1 MRKRNRDPAHLISKE
16 EIMNTYAEKKKSPM
30 LTKKQQSPQKS
41 SDEMLRSGLSS
52 LHSRPAALSE
62 ELGNKIRERCGIN
75 PASVKVYRDD
85 GLSGLG
91 QKAYAKGAEI
101 HLSGGVSTSGE
112 EGQRVVL
119 HEAAHI
125 AQQGSRSVAG
135 AVNDDPA
142 LEQQADRVAAGEV
155 MQGSFSVPVN
165 SENAPVQGWA
175 PWDKAKKKFAEKKER
190 DAKRTA
196 AFAEG
201 TSLGNKH
208 LDRLVAAND
217 WVRDK
222 MDDFR
227 DFRSGV
233 KEKIADKYHGSKFES
248 GVNKTKGWFK
258 GVGSGIAG
266 MAKSAGNW
274 VKDKATDAGT
284 AIKGSKLGQWV
295 SRKKEERAKKKAEEA
310 LKPKEPGKFS
320 KFMTGAKNWVSDKA
334 KSAGGWISDKAKAA
348 GSAIKGSKLGQW
360 VSRKKEER
368 AKKKAAEAQ
377 KEPGWFKKT
386 AAAAGE
392 KIKSGAGWVKD
403 KAVKGGTWVK
413 NKAVKAGKWLSKKKD
428 DISDW
433 IEEKK
438 QAYADHDDQRY
449 LKRLVRKGGASALNA
464 IALADQDLKH
474 GEYSGNVKHRA
485 EALRDYDEEKR
496 QFMTDEESKA
506 AKAAKKAEPLSA
518 GKVLDVVGDNVD
530 VVGSVMS
537 AHDARKRG
545 NSQQAALDS
554 MDAINSG
561 MGYVTKG
568 LSSLD
573 LPGLSAVGDVAE
585 MGTTIGKLGI
595 HSYQK
600 HKLNGVD
607 EAGQTAGVDEADQ
620 KYMRIAHSGYGNTLD
635 QEIRSGVGDV
645 AKYGISA
652 LGSGLSAVTGGV
664 SSTVA
669 KGLNKAVDL
678 GVSHMNS
685 SAREKTDS
693 EIGYEDIFGSVDA
706 AKKFKSKHSIDK
718 NTMEILMRRNTG
730 SRSMSD
736 LADRSRYE
744 AARVNHQYL
753 AREGDN
759 GAKKMMAAFGEK
771 NFEQT
776 PLSMIDEKIGQ
787 SHSLKELNKRR
798 RLAY

>member
-1 MRKRNRDPAHLISKE
+1 
-16 EIMNTYAEKKKSPM
+16 MNTYAEKKKSPM

-413 NKAVKAGKWLSKKKD
+413 NKAVKAGKWISKKKD

-518 GKVLDVVGDNVD
+518 GKVLDAVGDNVD

-753 AREGDN
+753 AKEGDN

-787 SHSLKELNKRR
+787 SHSLKELNRCR

>member
-1 MRKRNRDPAHLISKE
+1 
-16 EIMNTYAEKKKSPM
+16 MNTYAEKKKSPM

-112 EGQRVVL
+112 DGQRVIL

-155 MQGSFSVPVN
+155 MQGSFSVPMN

-334 KSAGGWISDKAKAA
+334 KSAGT
-348 GSAIKGSKLGQW
+348 AIKESKLGQW

-413 NKAVKAGKWLSKKKD
+413 NKAVKAGKWISKKKD

-518 GKVLDVVGDNVD
+518 GKVLDAVGDNVD

-753 AREGDN
+753 AKEGDN

-787 SHSLKELNKRR
+787 SHSLKELNRRR

>member
-1 MRKRNRDPAHLISKE
+1 
-16 EIMNTYAEKKKSPM
+16 MNTYAEKKKSPM

-112 EGQRVVL
+112 DGQRVVL

-334 KSAGGWISDKAKAA
+334 KSAGT
-348 GSAIKGSKLGQW
+348 AIKESKLGQW

-518 GKVLDVVGDNVD
+518 GKVLDAVGDNVD

>member
-1 MRKRNRDPAHLISKE
+1 
-16 EIMNTYAEKKKSPM
+16 MNTYAEKKKSPM

-112 EGQRVVL
+112 DGQRVIL

-334 KSAGGWISDKAKAA
+334 KSAGT
-348 GSAIKGSKLGQW
+348 AIKESKLGQW

-413 NKAVKAGKWLSKKKD
+413 NKAVKAGKWISKKKD

-449 LKRLVRKGGASALNA
+449 LKRLVRKGGASVLNS

-518 GKVLDVVGDNVD
+518 GKVLDAVGDNVD

-607 EAGQTAGVDEADQ
+607 DAGQTAGVDEADQ

-693 EIGYEDIFGSVDA
+693 EIGYEDIFGSVEA

-787 SHSLKELNKRR
+787 SHSLKELNRRR

>member
-112 EGQRVVL
+112 DGQRVIL

-135 AVNDDPA
+135 AVNDAPA

-266 MAKSAGNW
+266 IAKSAGNW

-334 KSAGGWISDKAKAA
+334 KSAGT
-348 GSAIKGSKLGQW
+348 AIKGSKLGQW

-413 NKAVKAGKWLSKKKD
+413 NKAVKAGKWISKKKD

-449 LKRLVRKGGASALNA
+449 LKRLVRKGGASVLNS

-518 GKVLDVVGDNVD
+518 GKVLDAVGDNVD

-635 QEIRSGVGDV
+635 QDIRSGVGDV

-787 SHSLKELNKRR
+787 SHSLKELNRRR

>member
-1 MRKRNRDPAHLISKE
+1 
-16 EIMNTYAEKKKSPM
+16 MNTYVEKKKSPM
-30 LTKKQQSPQKS
+30 LTKKQSPQKS

-112 EGQRVVL
+112 EGQRVIL

-155 MQGSFSVPVN
+155 MQGSFSVPMN

-320 KFMTGAKNWVSDKA
+320 MFMTGAKNWVSDKA
-334 KSAGGWISDKAKAA
+334 KSA

-386 AAAAGE
+386 AAEAGE

-413 NKAVKAGKWLSKKKD
+413 NKAVKAGKWISKKKD

-518 GKVLDVVGDNVD
+518 GKVLDAVGDNVD

-693 EIGYEDIFGSVDA
+693 EIGYEDIFGSVEA

-787 SHSLKELNKRR
+787 SHSLKELNRRR

>member
-1 MRKRNRDPAHLISKE
+1 
-16 EIMNTYAEKKKSPM
+16 MNTYAEKKKSPM

-112 EGQRVVL
+112 DGQRVIL

-320 KFMTGAKNWVSDKA
+320 KFMTAAKNWVSDKA
-334 KSAGGWISDKAKAA
+334 KSAGT
-348 GSAIKGSKLGQW
+348 AIKESKLGQW

-518 GKVLDVVGDNVD
+518 GKVLDAVGDNVD

-753 AREGDN
+753 AKEGDN

-787 SHSLKELNKRR
+787 SHSLKELNRRR

>member
-1 MRKRNRDPAHLISKE
+1 
-16 EIMNTYAEKKKSPM
+16 MNTYAEKKKSPM

-112 EGQRVVL
+112 DGQRVIL

-413 NKAVKAGKWLSKKKD
+413 NKAVKAGKWISKKKD

-464 IALADQDLKH
+464 IAMADQDLKH

-753 AREGDN
+753 AKEGDN

-787 SHSLKELNKRR
+787 SHSLKELNRRR

>member
-1 MRKRNRDPAHLISKE
+1 
-16 EIMNTYAEKKKSPM
+16 MNTYAEKKKSPM

-125 AQQGSRSVAG
+125 AQQGSRSVTG
-135 AVNDDPA
+135 AVNDNPA
-142 LEQQADRVAAGEV
+142 LEQQADRVAVGEV

-413 NKAVKAGKWLSKKKD
+413 NKAVKAGKWISKKKD

-518 GKVLDVVGDNVD
+518 GKVLDAVGDNVD

-607 EAGQTAGVDEADQ
+607 EAAQNAGVDEADQ

-718 NTMEILMRRNTG
+718 STMEILMRRNTG

-753 AREGDN
+753 AKEGDN

-787 SHSLKELNKRR
+787 SHSLKELNRRR

>member
-1 MRKRNRDPAHLISKE
+1 
-16 EIMNTYAEKKKSPM
+16 MNTYAEKKKSPM

-41 SDEMLRSGLSS
+41 SDEMLHSGLSS

-112 EGQRVVL
+112 DGQRVIL

-334 KSAGGWISDKAKAA
+334 KSAGT
-348 GSAIKGSKLGQW
+348 AIKESKLGQW

-518 GKVLDVVGDNVD
+518 GKVLDAVGDNVD

>member
-112 EGQRVVL
+112 DGQRVIL

-135 AVNDDPA
+135 AVNDAPA

-227 DFRSGV
+227 NFRSGV

-266 MAKSAGNW
+266 IAKSAGNW

-334 KSAGGWISDKAKAA
+334 KSAGT
-348 GSAIKGSKLGQW
+348 AIKGSKLGQW

-413 NKAVKAGKWLSKKKD
+413 NKAVKAGKWISKKKD

-449 LKRLVRKGGASALNA
+449 LKRLVRKGGASVLNS

-518 GKVLDVVGDNVD
+518 GKVLDAVGDNVD

-635 QEIRSGVGDV
+635 QDIRSGVGDV

-669 KGLNKAVDL
+669 KGLNRAVDL

-787 SHSLKELNKRR
+787 SHSLKELNRRR

>member
-1 MRKRNRDPAHLISKE
+1 
-16 EIMNTYAEKKKSPM
+16 MNTYAEKKKSPM

-41 SDEMLRSGLSS
+41 SDEMLRNGLSS

-112 EGQRVVL
+112 EGQRVIL

-334 KSAGGWISDKAKAA
+334 KSAG
-348 GSAIKGSKLGQW
+348 SAIKESKLGQW

-449 LKRLVRKGGASALNA
+449 LKRLVRKGGASVLNS

-518 GKVLDVVGDNVD
+518 GKVLDAVGDNVD

-635 QEIRSGVGDV
+635 QDIRSGVGDV

-693 EIGYEDIFGSVDA
+693 EIGYIDTFGSVEA
-706 AKKFKSKHSIDK
+706 AKKFKSKHGIDK

-730 SRSMSD
+730 SRSMRD

-787 SHSLKELNKRR
+787 SHSLKELNRRR

>member
-1 MRKRNRDPAHLISKE
+1 
-16 EIMNTYAEKKKSPM
+16 MNTYAEKKKSPM

-112 EGQRVVL
+112 DGQRVIL

-334 KSAGGWISDKAKAA
+334 KSAGT
-348 GSAIKGSKLGQW
+348 AIKESKLGQW

-496 QFMTDEESKA
+496 QLMTDEESKA

-518 GKVLDVVGDNVD
+518 GKVLDAVGDNVD

-635 QEIRSGVGDV
+635 QDIRSGVGDV

-693 EIGYEDIFGSVDA
+693 DIGYEDIFGSVDA

>member
-1 MRKRNRDPAHLISKE
+1 
-16 EIMNTYAEKKKSPM
+16 MNTYAEKKKSPM

-112 EGQRVVL
+112 DGQRVIL

-334 KSAGGWISDKAKAA
+334 KSAGT
-348 GSAIKGSKLGQW
+348 AIKESKLGQW

-485 EALRDYDEEKR
+485 EALRDYDEEKL

-518 GKVLDVVGDNVD
+518 GKVLDAVGDNVD

-787 SHSLKELNKRR
+787 SHSLKELNRRR

>member
-1 MRKRNRDPAHLISKE
+1 
-16 EIMNTYAEKKKSPM
+16 MNTYAEKKKSPM

-112 EGQRVVL
+112 DGQRVIL

-155 MQGSFSVPVN
+155 MQGSFSVPMN

-518 GKVLDVVGDNVD
+518 GKVLDAVGDNVD

-669 KGLNKAVDL
+669 AGLNKAVDL

-693 EIGYEDIFGSVDA
+693 DIGYEDIFGSVDA

>member
-1 MRKRNRDPAHLISKE
+1 
-16 EIMNTYAEKKKSPM
+16 MNTYAEKKKSPM

-62 ELGNKIRERCGIN
+62 KLGNKIRERCGIN

-112 EGQRVVL
+112 DGQRVIL

-266 MAKSAGNW
+266 IAKSAGNW

-334 KSAGGWISDKAKAA
+334 KSAGT
-348 GSAIKGSKLGQW
+348 AIKESKLGQW

-413 NKAVKAGKWLSKKKD
+413 NKAVKAGKWISKKKD

-449 LKRLVRKGGASALNA
+449 LKRLVRKGGASVLNS

-518 GKVLDVVGDNVD
+518 GKVLDAVGDNVD

-787 SHSLKELNKRR
+787 SHSLKELNRRR

>member
-1 MRKRNRDPAHLISKE
+1 
-16 EIMNTYAEKKKSPM
+16 MNTYAEKKKSPM

-112 EGQRVVL
+112 DGQRVVL

-518 GKVLDVVGDNVD
+518 GKVLDAVGDNVD

-635 QEIRSGVGDV
+635 QDIRSGVGDV

-787 SHSLKELNKRR
+787 SHSLKELNRRR

>member
-1 MRKRNRDPAHLISKE
+1 
-16 EIMNTYAEKKKSPM
+16 MNTYAEKKKSPM

-112 EGQRVVL
+112 DGQRVIL

-334 KSAGGWISDKAKAA
+334 KSAGT
-348 GSAIKGSKLGQW
+348 AIKESKLGQW

-518 GKVLDVVGDNVD
+518 GKVLDAVGDNVD

-693 EIGYEDIFGSVDA
+693 DIGYEDIFGSVDA

-787 SHSLKELNKRR
+787 SHSLKELNRRR

>member
-1 MRKRNRDPAHLISKE
+1 
-16 EIMNTYAEKKKSPM
+16 MNTYAEKKKSPM

-518 GKVLDVVGDNVD
+518 GKVLDAVGDNVD

-635 QEIRSGVGDV
+635 QDIRSGVGDV

>member
-1 MRKRNRDPAHLISKE
+1 
-16 EIMNTYAEKKKSPM
+16 MNTYAEKKKSPM

-112 EGQRVVL
+112 DGQRVIL

-310 LKPKEPGKFS
+310 LKLKEPGKFS

-413 NKAVKAGKWLSKKKD
+413 NKAVKAGKWISKKKD

-449 LKRLVRKGGASALNA
+449 LKRLVRKGGASVLNS

-518 GKVLDVVGDNVD
+518 GKVLDAVGDNVD

-635 QEIRSGVGDV
+635 QDIRSGVGDV

-693 EIGYEDIFGSVDA
+693 DIGYEDIFGSVDA

>member
-1 MRKRNRDPAHLISKE
+1 
-16 EIMNTYAEKKKSPM
+16 MNTYAEKKKSPM

-112 EGQRVVL
+112 DGQRVIL

-155 MQGSFSVPVN
+155 MQGSFSVPMN

-334 KSAGGWISDKAKAA
+334 KSAGT
-348 GSAIKGSKLGQW
+348 AIKESKLGQW

-518 GKVLDVVGDNVD
+518 GKVLDAVGDNVD

-753 AREGDN
+753 AKEGDN

-787 SHSLKELNKRR
+787 SHSLKELNRRR

>member
-1 MRKRNRDPAHLISKE
+1 
-16 EIMNTYAEKKKSPM
+16 MNTYAEKKKSPM

-112 EGQRVVL
+112 DGQRVIL

-334 KSAGGWISDKAKAA
+334 KSAGT
-348 GSAIKGSKLGQW
+348 AIKESKLGQW

-413 NKAVKAGKWLSKKKD
+413 NKAVKAGKWISKKKD

-518 GKVLDVVGDNVD
+518 GKVLDAVGDNVD

-635 QEIRSGVGDV
+635 QDIRSGVGDV

-669 KGLNKAVDL
+669 KSLNKAVDL

-787 SHSLKELNKRR
+787 SHSLKELNRRR

>member
-1 MRKRNRDPAHLISKE
+1 
-16 EIMNTYAEKKKSPM
+16 MNTYAEKKKSPM

-112 EGQRVVL
+112 YGQRVIL

-518 GKVLDVVGDNVD
+518 GKVLDAVGDNVD

-693 EIGYEDIFGSVDA
+693 DIGYEDIFGSVDA

-753 AREGDN
+753 AKEGDN

-787 SHSLKELNKRR
+787 SHSLKELNRRR

>member
-1 MRKRNRDPAHLISKE
+1 
-16 EIMNTYAEKKKSPM
+16 MNTYAEKKKSPM

-295 SRKKEERAKKKAEEA
+295 SRKKEDRAKKKAEEA

-334 KSAGGWISDKAKAA
+334 KSAGT
-348 GSAIKGSKLGQW
+348 AIKESKLGQW

-485 EALRDYDEEKR
+485 EALQDYDEEKR

-518 GKVLDVVGDNVD
+518 GKVLDAVGDNVD

-693 EIGYEDIFGSVDA
+693 DIGYEDIFGSVDA

-787 SHSLKELNKRR
+787 SHSLKELNRRR

>member
-1 MRKRNRDPAHLISKE
+1 
-16 EIMNTYAEKKKSPM
+16 MNTYAEKKKSPM

-112 EGQRVVL
+112 EGQRVIL

-125 AQQGSRSVAG
+125 AQQGSRSVTG

-165 SENAPVQGWA
+165 SESAPVQGWA

-348 GSAIKGSKLGQW
+348 GTAIKESKLGQW

-485 EALRDYDEEKR
+485 EALQDYDEEKR

-518 GKVLDVVGDNVD
+518 GKVLDAVGDNVD

-568 LSSLD
+568 LSNLD

-693 EIGYEDIFGSVDA
+693 EIGYIDTFGSVDA
-706 AKKFKSKHSIDK
+706 AKKFKSKHGIDK
-718 NTMEILMRRNTG
+718 NTMEILMKRNTG

-736 LADRSRYE
+736 LADRARYE

-776 PLSMIDEKIGQ
+776 PLSMIDEKMGQ
-787 SHSLKELNKRR
+787 SRSLKELNKRR
-798 RLAY
+798 RLTC

>member
-1 MRKRNRDPAHLISKE
+1 
-16 EIMNTYAEKKKSPM
+16 MNTYAEKKKSPM

-41 SDEMLRSGLSS
+41 SDEMLRSELSS

-112 EGQRVVL
+112 EGQRVIL

-518 GKVLDVVGDNVD
+518 GKVLDAVGDNVD

-635 QEIRSGVGDV
+635 QDIRSGVGDV

-693 EIGYEDIFGSVDA
+693 DIGYEDIFGSVDA

-787 SHSLKELNKRR
+787 SHSLKELNRRR

>member
-1 MRKRNRDPAHLISKE
+1 
-16 EIMNTYAEKKKSPM
+16 MNTYAEKKKSPM

-518 GKVLDVVGDNVD
+518 GKVLDAVGDNVD

-635 QEIRSGVGDV
+635 QDIRSGVGDV

-693 EIGYEDIFGSVDA
+693 DIGYEDIFGSVDA

-787 SHSLKELNKRR
+787 SHSLKELNRRR

>member
-1 MRKRNRDPAHLISKE
+1 
-16 EIMNTYAEKKKSPM
+16 MNTYAEKKKSPM

-112 EGQRVVL
+112 DGQRVIL

-155 MQGSFSVPVN
+155 MQGSFSVPMN

-518 GKVLDVVGDNVD
+518 GKVLDAVGDNVD

-693 EIGYEDIFGSVDA
+693 EIGYIDTFGSVDA
-706 AKKFKSKHSIDK
+706 AKKFKSKHGIDK
-718 NTMEILMRRNTG
+718 NTMEILMKRNTG

>member
-1 MRKRNRDPAHLISKE
+1 
-16 EIMNTYAEKKKSPM
+16 MNTYAEKKKSPM

-41 SDEMLRSGLSS
+41 SDEMLRSELSS

-112 EGQRVVL
+112 DGQRVIL

-413 NKAVKAGKWLSKKKD
+413 NKAVKAGKWISKKKD

-518 GKVLDVVGDNVD
+518 GKVLDAVGDNVD

-753 AREGDN
+753 AKEGDN

-787 SHSLKELNKRR
+787 SHSLKELNRRR

>member
-1 MRKRNRDPAHLISKE
+1 
-16 EIMNTYAEKKKSPM
+16 MNTYAEKKKSPM

-112 EGQRVVL
+112 DGQRVIL

-135 AVNDDPA
+135 AVNDAPA

-266 MAKSAGNW
+266 IAKSAGNW

-334 KSAGGWISDKAKAA
+334 KSAGT
-348 GSAIKGSKLGQW
+348 AIKESKLGQW

-413 NKAVKAGKWLSKKKD
+413 NKAVKAGKWISKKKD

-449 LKRLVRKGGASALNA
+449 LKRLVRKGGASVLNS

-518 GKVLDVVGDNVD
+518 GKVLDAVGDNVD

-787 SHSLKELNKRR
+787 SHSLKELNRRR

>member
-1 MRKRNRDPAHLISKE
+1 
-16 EIMNTYAEKKKSPM
+16 MNTYVEKKKSPM

-112 EGQRVVL
+112 DGQRVIL

-155 MQGSFSVPVN
+155 MQGSFSVPMN

-284 AIKGSKLGQWV
+284 
-295 SRKKEERAKKKAEEA
+295 
-310 LKPKEPGKFS
+310 
-320 KFMTGAKNWVSDKA
+320 
-334 KSAGGWISDKAKAA
+334 
-348 GSAIKGSKLGQW
+348 AIKGSKLGQW

-518 GKVLDVVGDNVD
+518 GKVLDAVGDNVD

-635 QEIRSGVGDV
+635 QDIRSGVGDV

-787 SHSLKELNKRR
+787 SHSLKELNRRR

>member
-1 MRKRNRDPAHLISKE
+1 
-16 EIMNTYAEKKKSPM
+16 MNTYAEKKKSPM

-112 EGQRVVL
+112 DGQRVIL

-155 MQGSFSVPVN
+155 MQGSFSVPMN

-320 KFMTGAKNWVSDKA
+320 KFMTGAKNWASDKA
-334 KSAGGWISDKAKAA
+334 KSAGT
-348 GSAIKGSKLGQW
+348 AIKESKLGQW

-518 GKVLDVVGDNVD
+518 GKVLDAVGDNVD

-635 QEIRSGVGDV
+635 QDIRSGVGDV

-787 SHSLKELNKRR
+787 SHSLKELNRRR

>member
-1 MRKRNRDPAHLISKE
+1 
-16 EIMNTYAEKKKSPM
+16 MNTYAEKKKSPM

-295 SRKKEERAKKKAEEA
+295 SRKKEDRAKKKAEEA

-334 KSAGGWISDKAKAA
+334 KSAGT
-348 GSAIKGSKLGQW
+348 AIKESKLGQW

-449 LKRLVRKGGASALNA
+449 LKRLVRKGGASVLNS

-518 GKVLDVVGDNVD
+518 GKVLDAVGDNVD

-635 QEIRSGVGDV
+635 QDIRSGVGDV

-787 SHSLKELNKRR
+787 SHSLKELNRRR

>member
-1 MRKRNRDPAHLISKE
+1 
-16 EIMNTYAEKKKSPM
+16 MNTYAEKKKSPM

-112 EGQRVVL
+112 DGQRVIL

-295 SRKKEERAKKKAEEA
+295 SRKKEERAKKKA
-310 LKPKEPGKFS
+310 
-320 KFMTGAKNWVSDKA
+320 
-334 KSAGGWISDKAKAA
+334 
-348 GSAIKGSKLGQW
+348 
-360 VSRKKEER
+360 
-368 AKKKAAEAQ
+368 AEAQ

-413 NKAVKAGKWLSKKKD
+413 NKAVKAGKWISKKKD

-518 GKVLDVVGDNVD
+518 GKVLDAVGDNVD

-635 QEIRSGVGDV
+635 QDIRSGVGDV

-693 EIGYEDIFGSVDA
+693 DIGYEDIFGSVDA

>member
-1 MRKRNRDPAHLISKE
+1 
-16 EIMNTYAEKKKSPM
+16 MNTYAEKKKSPM

-693 EIGYEDIFGSVDA
+693 EIGYIDTFGSVEA
-706 AKKFKSKHSIDK
+706 AKKFKSKHGIDK
-718 NTMEILMRRNTG
+718 NTMEILMKRNTG

-736 LADRSRYE
+736 LADRARYE

-753 AREGDN
+753 AKEGDN

-776 PLSMIDEKIGQ
+776 PLSMIDEKMGQ
-787 SHSLKELNKRR
+787 SRSLKELNKRR
-798 RLAY
+798 RLTC

>member
-1 MRKRNRDPAHLISKE
+1 
-16 EIMNTYAEKKKSPM
+16 M

-413 NKAVKAGKWLSKKKD
+413 NKAVKAGKWISKKKD

-518 GKVLDVVGDNVD
+518 GKVLDAVGDNVD

-693 EIGYEDIFGSVDA
+693 EIGYEDIFGSVEA

-787 SHSLKELNKRR
+787 SHSLKELNRRR

>member
-1 MRKRNRDPAHLISKE
+1 
-16 EIMNTYAEKKKSPM
+16 MNTYAEKKKSPM

-112 EGQRVVL
+112 DGQRVIL

-155 MQGSFSVPVN
+155 MQGSFSVTMN

-334 KSAGGWISDKAKAA
+334 KSAGT
-348 GSAIKGSKLGQW
+348 AIKGSKLGQW

-518 GKVLDVVGDNVD
+518 GKVLDAVGDNVD

-693 EIGYEDIFGSVDA
+693 DIGYEDIFGSVDA

-787 SHSLKELNKRR
+787 SHSLKELNRRR

>member
-1 MRKRNRDPAHLISKE
+1 
-16 EIMNTYAEKKKSPM
+16 MNTYAEKKKSPM

-112 EGQRVVL
+112 DGQRVVL

-334 KSAGGWISDKAKAA
+334 KSAGT
-348 GSAIKGSKLGQW
+348 AIKESKLGQW

-518 GKVLDVVGDNVD
+518 GKVLDAVGDNVD

-787 SHSLKELNKRR
+787 SHSLKELNRRR

>member
-1 MRKRNRDPAHLISKE
+1 
-16 EIMNTYAEKKKSPM
+16 MNTYAEKKKSPM

-112 EGQRVVL
+112 EGQRVIL
-119 HEAAHI
+119 HEAAHV

-518 GKVLDVVGDNVD
+518 GKVLDAVGDNVD

-753 AREGDN
+753 AKEGDN

-787 SHSLKELNKRR
+787 SHSLKELNRRR

>member
-1 MRKRNRDPAHLISKE
+1 
-16 EIMNTYAEKKKSPM
+16 MNTYAEKKKSPM

-112 EGQRVVL
+112 EGQRVIL

-334 KSAGGWISDKAKAA
+334 KSAGT
-348 GSAIKGSKLGQW
+348 AIKESKLGQW

-413 NKAVKAGKWLSKKKD
+413 NKAVKAGKWISKKKD

-449 LKRLVRKGGASALNA
+449 LKRLVRKGGASVLNS

-518 GKVLDVVGDNVD
+518 GKVLDAVGDNVD

-787 SHSLKELNKRR
+787 SHSLKELNRRR